1 MDAWIRDAAD
11 LETSTDEVRLQFPDV
26 EWNVQ

>member
-1 MDAWIRDAAD
+1 MDAWITDAAD
-11 LETSTDEVRLQFPDV
+11 LETSAAEIELQFPEV